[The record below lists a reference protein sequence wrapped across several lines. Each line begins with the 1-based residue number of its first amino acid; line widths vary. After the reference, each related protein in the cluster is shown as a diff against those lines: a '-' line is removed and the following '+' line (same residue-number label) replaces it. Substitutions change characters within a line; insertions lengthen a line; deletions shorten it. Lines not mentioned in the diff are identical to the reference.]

1 MSRDHCIPSV
11 NAEDSLKGCNDPL
24 GHYMISINR
33 NFGGRLIMVKNL
45 QDTTTLHNGVKMPWF
60 GLGVFKVEE
69 GPELVNAVKV
79 AIKHGYRSID
89 TAAIYENEEGVG
101 QGIRE
106 GLKEAGI
113 SREDLFVTSKVWNAD
128 LGYESTIAAYE
139 TSLKKLGLEY
149 LDLYLIHWPVQGKY
163 KEAWK
168 ALETLY
174 KEGKVKAIGV
184 SNFQIHHL
192 KDVIKDA
199 EVKPMVNQVEC
210 HPRLTQQ
217 EVQAFCKEQGI
228 QLEAWS
234 PLMQGELLDN
244 EVLQEIATKYGKSVA
259 QVILRWD
266 LQNGIV
272 TIPKST
278 KEHRIVENSSVFDFE
293 LTEEDM
299 NRISDLNQNHRVGPD
314 PDNFDF

>member
-1 MSRDHCIPSV
+1 M
-11 NAEDSLKGCNDPL
+11 
-24 GHYMISINR
+24 
-33 NFGGRLIMVKNL
+33 NL
-45 QDTTTLHNGVKMPWF
+45 QDTTTLHNGVEMPWF

-128 LGYESTIAAYE
+128 LGYESAIAAYE
-139 TSLKKLGLEY
+139 KSLQKLGLEY
-149 LDLYLIHWPVQGKY
+149 LDLYLIHWPVEGKY
-163 KEAWK
+163 KEAWR

-192 KDVIKDA
+192 KDLMEDA

-210 HPRLTQQ
+210 HPRLTQK

-244 EVLQEIATKYGKSVA
+244 EVLQAIATKHGKSVA

-278 KEHRIVENSSVFDFE
+278 KEHRIVENSTVFDFE
-293 LTEEDM
+293 LTAEEM
-299 NRISDLNQNHRVGPD
+299 NQIDGLNQNHRVGPD